1 MSRNINN
8 LVAIIPEW
16 EFNKLNIKAYRRRLG
31 NGVIINSKDLPN
43 STDESF
49 SMVIFKMGGIIMPM
63 SEAEE
68 YVRGRRE
75 PFMFE
80 TPKIEEEITKGN
92 DIEEYTIENP
102 KEVSLD
108 DIEEEVIEEYII
120 DGDTQEEELLELET
134 LEEPIKEENEVLT
147 NKEEIEK

>member
-1 MSRNINN
+1 
-8 LVAIIPEW
+8 
-16 EFNKLNIKAYRRRLG
+16 
-31 NGVIINSKDLPN
+31 
-43 STDESF
+43 
-49 SMVIFKMGGIIMPM
+49 MPM
-63 SEAEE
+63 SEAED
-68 YVRGRRE
+68 YIRGNKI

-80 TPKIEEEITKGN
+80 TPKIEEEITKDN
-92 DIEEYTIENP
+92 DTEEYTIEDP

>member
-16 EFNKLNIKAYRRRLG
+16 EFEKLNISAPRRKIG
-31 NGVIINSKDLPN
+31 NGYIINSKDLN
-43 STDESF
+43 GQLQHSF
-49 SMVIFKMGGIIMPM
+49 SLEIFKMGGIVIPM
-63 SEAEE
+63 TEAEE

-108 DIEEEVIEEYII
+108 DIEEEVIEEYTI

-147 NKEEIEK
+147 NKEEEEV